1 MNFRVV
7 ERTGMSNL
15 RPFMSKCYQ
24 NVSFYVTKSATDSD
38 GMNVRIRTA
47 FALEKAFAPLAQ
59 LAEQLTLNH
68 ACSEVKLPLLPNTLR
83 IRFYPERAVIAS
95 LL

>member
-1 MNFRVV
+1 
-7 ERTGMSNL
+7 MSNL

-59 LAEQLTLNH
+59 LAEQLTLNQRV
-68 ACSEVKLPLLPNTLR
+68 AGSIPARCTCYRPKRGLR
-83 IRFYPERAVIAS
+83 PFQS
-95 LL
+95 S